1 MIKILIYA
9 VRIVL
14 NIIYAI
20 IKLFPMQ
27 NKVVLVSRQGNS
39 ESLDFKLIREEIA
52 ESHPDYKCVSLCKK
66 IDAGVFGRL
75 SYCGHLLKQMWHIG
89 TSEIIITD
97 SYCLSISLLR
107 QRKNARIF
115 QIWHALGALKKF
127 GKSIAGNTGEGRN
140 QAVASAMNMHG
151 NYTKVMIS
159 SEACRDAFGEAFGYE
174 RKNLFIGSL
183 PRVDAIKSEAFME
196 TAALK
201 IKAEYPQL
209 EQRQVL
215 LYAPTFRKGMDISKN
230 IIDLNNAI
238 DHNKYAL
245 IVKKHP
251 LMTIDTPIVDAL
263 IDNKFSTLEVLSV
276 ADVVICDYSAVIY
289 EAALAKKKLVFY
301 AFDIDT
307 YGQRRDFYID
317 YFNEMPGPVC
327 KTADEV
333 ADVLMSEEFQP
344 ERVSEFADKYVEITE
359 NCTEK
364 LVREF
369 YEK

>member
-1 MIKILIYA
+1 
-9 VRIVL
+9 
-14 NIIYAI
+14 
-20 IKLFPMQ
+20 MQ

-39 ESLDFKLIREEIA
+39 ESLDFQMIREEIA
-52 ESHPDYKCVSLCKK
+52 KSHPDYKCVSLCKK
-66 IDAGVFGRL
+66 IGEGILGKV
-75 SYCGHLLKQMWHIG
+75 SYCGHLIKQMWHIG
-89 TSEIIITD
+89 TSEIIIAD
-97 SYCLSISLLR
+97 SYCIGISLLK
-107 QRKNARIF
+107 QRKRARIF

-127 GKSIAGNTGEGRN
+127 GKSIAGNSGEGRN
-140 QAVASAMNMHG
+140 EDIASAMNMHG
-151 NYTKVMIS
+151 NYTKVLVS
-159 SEACRDAFGEAFGYE
+159 SENCRHAFGEAFGYGSE
-174 RKNLFIGSL
+174 KLFIGSL
-183 PRVDAIKSEAFME
+183 PRVDAIRSKWFME
-196 TAALK
+196 KAACE
-201 IKAEYPQL
+201 IKAEYPQIDS
-209 EQRQVL
+209 RQVIV
-215 LYAPTFRKGMDISKN
+215 YAPTFRKGIDISKN
-230 IIDLNNAI
+230 IVDLTNAI
-238 DHNKYAL
+238 DHNKYIL
-245 IVKKHP
+245 IIKKHP
-251 LMTIDTPIVDAL
+251 LMTIDAQISDGI
-263 IDNKFSTLEVLSV
+263 IDNKFSTLEMLSV
-276 ADVVICDYSAVIY
+276 ADIVICDYSAVIY